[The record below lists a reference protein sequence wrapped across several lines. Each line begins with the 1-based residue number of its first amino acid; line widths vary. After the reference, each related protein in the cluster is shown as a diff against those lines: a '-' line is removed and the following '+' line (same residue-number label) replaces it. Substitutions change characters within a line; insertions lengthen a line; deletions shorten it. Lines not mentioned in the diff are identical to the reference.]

1 MAPTTLTPST
11 RRVHTTTSGRAAV
24 TAVARNSI
32 APPESRV
39 QPDSPDLE
47 QQRRELHVVRTAP
60 KRTGLL
66 RGRLVL
72 VAPAL
77 VIVSLLGVAGAQ
89 AVLTEGQARLNTLQ
103 AQVSA
108 AQTRRFD
115 LELQVA
121 QEEQPSAV
129 VAAARAHGMTVPP
142 VVIDIP
148 EVNPDPSIAPKP
160 QTHTPKTH
168 TPVSSTKTL
177 KRGTTPDSAS
187 GHP

>member
-1 MAPTTLTPST
+1 MVPTTLTPST
-11 RRVHTTTSGRAAV
+11 RRVHTTTSGRSSSS
-24 TAVARNSI
+24 AVARNSI

-39 QPDSPDLE
+39 QSDVPDRE

-89 AVLTEGQARLNTLQ
+89 AVLTEGQVRLNTLQ

-108 AQTRRFD
+108 AQTRRFA

-129 VAAARAHGMTVPP
+129 VAAARAHGMTVPS
-142 VVIDIP
+142 VVNDIP
-148 EVNPDPSIAPKP
+148 EVNPDPSTTSKP
-160 QTHTPKTH
+160 RTQAS
-168 TPVSSTKTL
+168 VSSTKTL
-177 KRGTTPDSAS
+177 KRGGTPDSAS

>member
-11 RRVHTTTSGRAAV
+11 RRVHTTTSGRVAV

-39 QPDSPDLE
+39 HPDSPDLE
-47 QQRRELHVVRTAP
+47 QQRRDLHVVRTAP

-89 AVLTEGQARLNTLQ
+89 AVLTGGQLKLNTIQ

-129 VAAARAHGMTVPP
+129 IAAARAHGMTVPS
-142 VVIDIP
+142 VVTDIP

-160 QTHTPKTH
+160 QTHTP
-168 TPVSSTKTL
+168 PSSTKTA
-177 KRGTTPDSAS
+177 KRGTTPDRAS

>member
-1 MAPTTLTPST
+1 MAPTTLSPRT
-11 RRVHTTTSGRAAV
+11 RRAHTTTSGHTAV

-66 RGRLVL
+66 RRRLVL

-89 AVLTEGQARLNTLQ
+89 AVLTEGQVRLNTLQ
-103 AQVSA
+103 SKVSA

-129 VAAARAHGMTVPP
+129 VAAARAHGMTVPS
-142 VVIDIP
+142 VVNDIP
-148 EVNPDPSIAPKP
+148 EVNPEPSITTKP
-160 QTHTPKTH
+160 QTHAS
-168 TPVSSTKTL
+168 VSSTKTA
-177 KRGTTPDSAS
+177 KRNTTPDSAS